1 MNFSFIYCTE
11 AQLHE
16 HVTHASHAS
25 ITAARRYYVG
35 KGNTE
40 VVARID
46 HARVQARINRLTI
59 SLNAKRAALI
69 AEQQAVL
76 ATL

>member
-25 ITAARRYYVG
+25 ITAARKYYLDR
-35 KGNTE
+35 GNTKL
-40 VVARID
+40 VGQIDRARI
-46 HARVQARINRLTI
+46 QARINRLTD
-59 SLNAKRAALI
+59 SLNNKGN
-69 AEQQAVL
+69 
-76 ATL
+76 

>member
-25 ITAARRYYVG
+25 ITAARKYHID
-35 KGNTE
+35 KGNTD
-40 VVARID
+40 VVAQIDRARI
-46 HARVQARINRLTI
+46 QARINRFNDSFI
-59 SLNAKRAALI
+59 KKGN
-69 AEQQAVL
+69 
-76 ATL
+76 